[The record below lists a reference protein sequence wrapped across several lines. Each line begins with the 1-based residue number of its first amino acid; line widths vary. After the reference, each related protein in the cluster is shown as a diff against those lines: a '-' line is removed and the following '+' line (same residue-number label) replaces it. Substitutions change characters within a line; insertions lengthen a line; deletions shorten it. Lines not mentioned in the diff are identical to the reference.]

1 MSTKNEQ
8 RGKPEQRSSRYMTT
22 SDEATALTRLELA
35 ILRVYEAFGRWAVEL
50 HKLGEEVASPV
61 GFNDIALLHCIRMR
75 GHDPSVSELL
85 HFLNRHDIANIQYSI
100 KKLIKYGLVQT
111 CTGTTKRESRI
122 SLTKLG
128 VELTDLYANVRNDV
142 LIALLRSNE
151 GAGEQLSQAALAL
164 EHLIGMYDQATQAV
178 LNRHILGAP

>member
-1 MSTKNEQ
+1 MSAKNEQ
-8 RGKPEQRSSRYMTT
+8 PSKVAQRPSRYMTQ
-22 SDEATALTRLELA
+22 SEEATALTRLELA

-50 HKLGEEVASPV
+50 HKLGEDVASPV

-85 HFLNRHDIANIQYSI
+85 HFMNRHDIANIQYSI

-111 CTGTTKRESRI
+111 CAGTTKRESRI
-122 SLTKLG
+122 SLTDLG
-128 VELTDLYANVRNDV
+128 TELTDVYARVRNDV
-142 LIALLRSNE
+142 LISLLRSNE
-151 GAGEQLSQAALAL
+151 GAADQLSQAALSL

-178 LNRHILGAP
+178 LNRHILGGH